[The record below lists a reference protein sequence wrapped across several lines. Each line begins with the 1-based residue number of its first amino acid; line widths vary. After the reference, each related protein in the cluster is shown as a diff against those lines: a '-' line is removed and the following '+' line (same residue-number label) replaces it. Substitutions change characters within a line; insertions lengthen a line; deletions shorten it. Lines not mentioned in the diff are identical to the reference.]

1 MGHDCHPYKLFLRL
15 IYKNIFTR
23 MQSYRC
29 PYEAVNSSIR
39 KVGHIRQFGPRSV
52 KMMFAS
58 DGMVR

>member
-1 MGHDCHPYKLFLRL
+1 
-15 IYKNIFTR
+15 